1 MNDTQRSSNVLT
13 KQLRIA
19 QWARERPLECF
30 TALNHYLDM
39 EWLREA
45 YQQVRCDS
53 APGCDGQT
61 VVEYG
66 KDLETNLRRLLDRAK
81 SGSYFAPPVL
91 RVYIPKGDG
100 KETRPI
106 GMPTVEDKI
115 LQRAVVMLLQPIYE
129 EDFLSC
135 SHGFRPGHSAHEA
148 LASLWSQSM
157 FIQVSVILDVDIR
170 KFFDT
175 LKHGYLLDILRPRV
189 RDGVILRLIG
199 QWLQAGVLEAGQL
212 SYPEQGTPQGG
223 IISPL
228 LSNIFLHTVLD
239 KWYQEQVKPCLK
251 GRSFLV
257 RYADDFVMGFELQAD
272 ADRVF
277 GVLFKRF
284 EKYGLSLHPEKTRQV
299 PFRRPDR
306 LGAEGVGGIKPGTF
320 DFLGFTHYWRKSWK
334 GGWVLAR
341 KTAHKRLSRALERI
355 SQWCRKNRDTPM
367 WEQVET
373 LGLKLKG
380 HFGYYGITGNMRCL
394 SQFREAV
401 IRSWR
406 KWLDRRTGDR
416 GSMSWARMKR
426 LLAFFYLPPARVV
439 HSVYAAKP

>member
-19 QWARERPLECF
+19 QLARERPSECF
-30 TALNHYLDM
+30 TALNHYLDL
-39 EWLREA
+39 EWLQEA
-45 YQQVRCDS
+45 YQRVRGDS

-61 VVEYG
+61 VLDYG
-66 KDLETNLRRLLDRAK
+66 RDLEKNLCCLLDRAK

-91 RVYIPKGDG
+91 RVYIPKDDG

-115 LQRAVVMLLQPIYE
+115 LQRAGVMLLEPIYE
-129 EDFLSC
+129 QDFLSC

-148 LASLWSQSM
+148 LASLWSQAM
-157 FIQVSVILDVDIR
+157 YIRVRWIVEVDIR

-175 LKHGYLLDILRPRV
+175 LKHGYLMDILRQRV

-199 QWLQAGVLEAGQL
+199 KWLKAGVLEAGQV
-212 SYPEQGTPQGG
+212 SYPEEGTPQGG

-228 LSNIFLHTVLD
+228 LSNIYLHTVLD
-239 KWYQEQVKPCLK
+239 QWYQEQVKPCLK

-272 ADRVF
+272 ADKVF
-277 GVLFKRF
+277 RVLFKRF
-284 EKYGLSLHPEKTRQV
+284 EKFGLSLHPEKTRRV
-299 PFRRPDR
+299 PFGRPDDP
-306 LGAEGVGGIKPGTF
+306 GAGRAGGTKPGTF

-334 GGWVLAR
+334 GRWVLAR
-341 KTAHKRLSRALERI
+341 KTAHKRLSRALRRI
-355 SQWCRKNRDTPM
+355 SQWCRKSRDKPLR
-367 WEQVET
+367 EQVET
-373 LGLKLKG
+373 LGRKFQG
-380 HFGYYGITGNMRCL
+380 HFGYYGITGNL
-394 SQFREAV
+394 DGLVQFREAA
-401 IRSWR
+401 IGIWR

-416 GSMSWARMKR
+416 GSMPWERMKR
-426 LLAFFYLPPARVV
+426 LLDCWYLPEARVV
-439 HSVYAAKP
+439 HSIYAAKP